1 MEFVR
6 REGAVAASAADF
18 DVVFRAEYPVLF
30 RQALLI
36 VGDRSAAEDVVQ
48 DVFAKAWV
56 RWRRVG
62 VLERPGGWLQTSVVR
77 AAVRAK
83 QRRPIWSELVDAGEA
98 PVVDGGLSTA
108 VVEALAALSSK
119 QRAAFV
125 LSVVEGLSSAEIAS
139 VLGCGEAT
147 VRVHV
152 HRARTAL
159 AGGGLVEVSGG

>member
-1 MEFVR
+1 M
-6 REGAVAASAADF
+6 AASLSDF
-18 DVVFRAEYPVLF
+18 DVVFRAEYPALF

-83 QRRPIWSELVDAGEA
+83 RRRPIWAELADSSSDAPA
-98 PVVDGGLSTA
+98 ADSALSPA
-108 VVEALAALSSK
+108 VVEALAALSPK

-139 VLGCGEAT
+139 VLGCAEAT

-152 HRARTAL
+152 HRARAAL
-159 AGGGLVEVSGG
+159 VSGGLVEVSGG